1 MKCTRC
7 GAKLGSSLKI
17 QTCKKCNKIIYP
29 IHDKDVLKET
39 DLQFQE
45 SRKRRRVRKLDFE
58 IR

>member
-7 GAKLGSSLKI
+7 GAKLKSILKI

-29 IHDKDVLKET
+29 IRDKDVLKET
-39 DLQFQE
+39 DL
-45 SRKRRRVRKLDFE
+45 KKPRRVRKLDFE